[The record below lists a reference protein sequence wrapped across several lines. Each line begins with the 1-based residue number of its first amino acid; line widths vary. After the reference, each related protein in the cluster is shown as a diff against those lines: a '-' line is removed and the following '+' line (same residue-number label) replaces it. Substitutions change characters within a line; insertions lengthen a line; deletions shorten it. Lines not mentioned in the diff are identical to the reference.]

1 MTKKIILF
9 LSVVL
14 LIVLSLQGIAMQH
27 EEQVKEYHATR
38 YAGTISVDLDAHVAY
53 STNNTIV
60 DLSMAGKSTN
70 DYMVAWDESIKMSET
85 SWDYDVFTYSYPD
98 GSVKHYGKTEELD
111 MSPKISLT
119 NGGYRVIWEQN
130 GSIIS
135 SSGDILSGDN
145 LNVYKN
151 PSVWG
156 NKLAFEYYK
165 NDKDGGNQ
173 DEWIG
178 YTTLDNPP
186 GNIKKVDFP
195 SSGELSI
202 PVISDKYLASGQYIY
217 SFANGTFW
225 KAVSNG
231 NIMAIYGDWV
241 ITAGRWNFGKSI
253 FIDAINIMSGEYKRI
268 ASFDTSYDFFDS
280 LSFDNYLVAFSYD
293 YNGYIYNVLS
303 HKLYK
308 INNYAGDIW
317 HIAIGGGKIA
327 WSDYYGHNLR
337 VADAPDV
344 GTYVEITLKD
354 KSTQQGETYD
364 SLLIIDSQGRKYGY
378 DRDMKEYKEISGVI
392 EINVANP
399 ITYRIPTGAGIS
411 FKYQV
416 IGMHDGSYDL
426 QIKKIG
432 SATRASLSE
441 LVVNAKG
448 ISIAKGEIDQYVVDW
463 QKVASNAAD
472 AVKLSIDAN
481 GDGTFEK
488 EITTSSEIT
497 NDAKGG
503 SGENNVLDVNIGGMM
518 CLVGIAV
525 VVIVIVL
532 IVLLVAK
539 KKK

>member
-1 MTKKIILF
+1 MAKKIILF

-14 LIVLSLQGIAMQH
+14 VIALSLQGIAVQH
-27 EEQVKEYHATR
+27 GEPMREYHAER
-38 YAGTISVDLDAHVAY
+38 YADTVSIDLDASVVY
-53 STNNTIV
+53 STDNTIV
-60 DLSMAGKSTN
+60 DLSTTGKSTN
-70 DYMVAWDESIKMSET
+70 DYMVAWDESIKMNEN
-85 SWDYDVFTYSYPD
+85 SWDKDVFTYQYQD

-111 MSPKISLT
+111 MSSKISLT
-119 NGGYRVIWEQN
+119 NGGYMVIWEQN

-151 PSVWG
+151 PSVWE

-165 NDKDGGNQ
+165 NDNNGGNQ

-186 GNIKKVDFP
+186 GNIKKVDFT

-253 FIDAINIMSGEYKRI
+253 FLDAINIMSGECERI
-268 ASFDTSYDFFDS
+268 ASFVTSYDFFDS
-280 LSFDNYLVAFSYD
+280 ISFDNYLVTFSYD

-317 HIAIGGGKIA
+317 HIAIGGGKIT
-327 WSDYYGHNLR
+327 WTDYYGHKLR
-337 VADAPDV
+337 VADAPDI

-354 KSTQQGETYD
+354 KSSQHSETYD
-364 SLLIIDSQGRKYGY
+364 SLLIVDSQGRKYGY
-378 DRDMKEYKEISGVI
+378 DRDMKEYKEIGGVI

-399 ITYRIPTGAGIS
+399 IIYRIPTGSGVT

-416 IGMHDGSYDL
+416 IGMYEGSYDL
-426 QIKKIG
+426 QIKKID
-432 SATRASLSE
+432 SAMRSSLSE
-441 LVVNAKG
+441 LVVNAKA
-448 ISIAKGEIDQYVVDW
+448 ISIVKGEIDQYVVDW
-463 QKVASNAAD
+463 KKVASNAAD
-472 AVKLSIDAN
+472 AVKLSIDIN

-488 EITTSSEIT
+488 EITTSGEIT
-497 NDAKGG
+497 NDVKEGG
-503 SGENNVLDVNIGGMM
+503 SGNMFGLILGVMM
-518 CLVGIAV
+518 CIASIAV

-532 IVLLVAK
+532 IVVLVEK